1 MRHEQPGDGTA
12 NGGAPAPGGK
22 RPFRLALGIERFG
35 LVSLHF
41 PFIGAVVFVLLVALA
56 ALGVTRIEADDSL
69 SQLFRSETP
78 EFKQYEEVTKRFP
91 SSEYDVLIVLEGRNL
106 MDRGTLSKVR
116 DLVTDLQ
123 LIEGTRGIISLFSA
137 RQPPEGNHLPEPLF
151 PEPLPEGKDYD
162 ALVQKVLT
170 NEIIR
175 GKLIAEDGTLALVV
189 LALDPAASSGNGLS
203 KVIGDIRKTV
213 AEDVGDTGL
222 RAQLSGVP
230 VMQLDIRNA
239 MERDRVIYNALG
251 FVAGCLIAIAFFRRV
266 SFMVIAAG
274 PPLTAILL
282 ALGVLG
288 WLDFKLNI
296 FLNVMTPLIMVI
308 SFADSMQLTFLARD
322 RLIAGA
328 TKYEAFRDAILIAGP
343 ACVLTHATAGLSFF
357 SLLFANSELI
367 RTFGEAGI
375 IATVVALVAV
385 LTLLPLLGML
395 LIQRDTRTDVAIVT
409 AVTSASVLYMVLFQT
424 GVNVNEVATKAALV
438 AAGGLIPLL
447 GVLLLRPETRR
458 ETKAYAAVVAAVALA
473 GVLYLTLFQ
482 WSGTTTDLLIRLT
495 LAVVGGLALLAV
507 LVLPRKRTHAF
518 GQIRGADSAVDM
530 LRAFCGWIAHRMV
543 ARPGLYT
550 LIAVTFIAALGV
562 IYVNLQPRYRL
573 ADLVPDKEQAVEASG
588 RLDAKLTGA
597 NPLDILIEFPKDAS
611 LYDDATL
618 DTIASVHTIL
628 EKQAGVGN
636 VWSIETLRRWL
647 REKAGHSDIATLKT
661 YVDILPAY
669 LTRRFL
675 SEQQDAVVVSG
686 RIPDKDASQLL
697 PVVESL
703 DKSLNAVRTA
713 HPGYRISVTG
723 LSAIAARNS
732 AAMIGKLNMGLT
744 VEIVFVAAFVG
755 LCFRSFVVGLAV
767 IPPGIFPV
775 LVSGDTLYALGD
787 GLQFASIVALTVSFG
802 LALSAT
808 IHFLNRL
815 RLEEKPGEDP
825 GGAVERATIL
835 VGPALILTSV
845 VLACGLIA
853 TVLSDLP
860 SLRLFGW
867 LSAFA
872 MISALVADML
882 ILRPTIM
889 SLKRLALRRRKAASA
904 G

>member
-1 MRHEQPGDGTA
+1 MRHEQPGDGMA
-12 NGGAPAPGGK
+12 NGGATPAPGHK
-22 RPFRLALGIERFG
+22 HPFRLALGIERFG
-35 LVSLHF
+35 LISLRF
-41 PFIGAVVFVLLVALA
+41 PIAGTIAFVLLAVLA
-56 ALGVTRIEADDSL
+56 AFGVMRIEADDSL

-91 SSEYDVLIVLEGRNL
+91 SSEYDVLVVLEGKAL
-106 MDRGTLSKVR
+106 MERDTLEKVR
-116 DLVTDLQ
+116 DLVTELQ

-137 RQPPEGNHLPEPLF
+137 RQPPEGDHLPEPLF

-175 GKLIAEDGTLALVV
+175 GKLISEDGTLALIV
-189 LALDPAASSGNGLS
+189 LALDPKAATGNGLS
-203 KVIGDIRKTV
+203 TIVSEIRKTV
-213 AEDVGDTGL
+213 AEHIDGTGL
-222 RAQLSGVP
+222 KGELSGVP

-239 MERDRVIYNALG
+239 MERDRVVYNALG

-288 WLDFKLNI
+288 WLDFRLNI

-322 RLIAGA
+322 RLIAGH

-375 IATVVALVAV
+375 IATAVALVAV
-385 LTLLPLLGML
+385 LTL
-395 LIQRDTRTDVAIVT
+395 V
-409 AVTSASVLYMVLFQT
+409 
-424 GVNVNEVATKAALV
+424 
-438 AAGGLIPLL
+438 PLL
-447 GVLLLRPETRR
+447 GVLLVHKETQFSSSI
-458 ETKAYAAVVAAVALA
+458 K
-473 GVLYLTLFQ
+473 G
-482 WSGTTTDLLIRLT
+482 S
-495 LAVVGGLALLAV
+495 
-507 LVLPRKRTHAF
+507 
-518 GQIRGADSAVDM
+518 DSAVDM
-530 LRAFCGWIAHRMV
+530 LRAFCGFIAHRMV
-543 ARPGLYT
+543 SRPGLYT
-550 LIAVTFIAALGV
+550 LIAVTLIAMLGI

-573 ADLVPDKEQAVEASG
+573 ADLVPDKEQAVQASG

-597 NPLDILIEFPKDAS
+597 NPLDILIEFPPGAS
-611 LYDDATL
+611 LYDEATL
-618 DTIASVHTIL
+618 STLAQVHTIL

-647 REKAGHSDIATLKT
+647 AEKAGRSDLATLKL
-661 YVDILPAY
+661 YVDVLPKY

-675 SEQQDAVVVSG
+675 SENQDAVVVSG

-697 PVVESL
+697 PVVDSL
-703 DKSLNAVRTA
+703 DKSLAAVRA
-713 HPGYRISVTG
+713 EHPGYRISVTG

-732 AAMIGKLNMGLT
+732 AAMIGKLNWGLT
-744 VEIVFVAAFVG
+744 VEIVFVAAFIG
-755 LCFRSFVVGLAV
+755 LCFRSVVVALAV

-775 LVSGDTLYALGD
+775 LVSGDMLYALGD

-815 RLEEKPGEDP
+815 RLEERPGEDP
-825 GGAVERATIL
+825 GGAVERATKL

-872 MISALVADML
+872 MISALIADML

-889 SLKRLALRRRKAASA
+889 FLRRLTR
-904 G
+904 

>member
-1 MRHEQPGDGTA
+1 MRHDDPDHATA
-12 NGGAPAPGGK
+12 NAAGVPAQGQK

-35 LVSLHF
+35 LLPLRF
-41 PFIGAVVFVLLVALA
+41 PIAGVIVFVLMAALA
-56 ALGVTRIEADDSL
+56 AIGVMRIEADDSL
-69 SQLFRSETP
+69 SQLFRSDSP

-91 SSEYDVLIVLEGRNL
+91 SSEYDVLVVVEGKSLVERESLEKL
-106 MDRGTLSKVR
+106 R
-116 DLVTDLQ
+116 DLVTELQ
-123 LIEGTRGIISLFSA
+123 LVEGTRGVVSLFSA
-137 RQPPEGNHLPEPLF
+137 REPPEGGHLPEPLF
-151 PEPLPEGKDYD
+151 PDPLPEGKAYD
-162 ALVQKVLT
+162 ALVQKVLG

-175 GKLIAEDGTLALVV
+175 GKLVSEDGELALIV
-189 LALDPAASSGNGLS
+189 LALDPAAATGNGLS
-203 KVIGDIRKTV
+203 NVVTEIRKTV
-213 AEDVGDTGL
+213 AENIAGTGL
-222 RAQLSGVP
+222 KGELSGVP

-239 MERDRVIYNALG
+239 MERDRVVYNALG

-282 ALGVLG
+282 ALGALG
-288 WLDFKLNI
+288 WLDFRLNI

-308 SFADSMQLTFLARD
+308 SFSDSMQLTYLARD
-322 RLIAGA
+322 RLIAGQS
-328 TKYEAFRDAILIAGP
+328 KYQAFRDAILIAGP

-375 IATVVALVAV
+375 IATVVALAAV
-385 LTLLPLLGML
+385 LTL
-395 LIQRDTRTDVAIVT
+395 V
-409 AVTSASVLYMVLFQT
+409 
-424 GVNVNEVATKAALV
+424 
-438 AAGGLIPLL
+438 PLL
-447 GVLLLRPETRR
+447 GVLLIHGETSFSARV
-458 ETKAYAAVVAAVALA
+458 K
-473 GVLYLTLFQ
+473 
-482 WSGTTTDLLIRLT
+482 
-495 LAVVGGLALLAV
+495 
-507 LVLPRKRTHAF
+507 
-518 GQIRGADSAVDM
+518 GADSAVDV
-530 LRAFCGWIAHRMV
+530 LRSFCGWIARRMV
-543 ARPGLYT
+543 SRPGLYT
-550 LIAVTFIAALGV
+550 LIAVALITTLGL

-573 ADLVPDKEQAVEASG
+573 ADLVPDKEQAVQASG

-597 NPLDILIEFPKDAS
+597 NPLDILIEFPPGAS
-611 LYDDATL
+611 LYDQATL
-618 DTIASVHTIL
+618 ACMAEVHAIL
-628 EKQAGVGN
+628 ERQAGVGN

-647 REKAGHSDIATLKT
+647 AEKAGKSDVATLRQ
-661 YVDILPAY
+661 YIDILPPY
-669 LTRRFL
+669 LVRRFL
-675 SEQQDAVVVSG
+675 SAEEDAVVVSG

-703 DKSLNAVRTA
+703 DKSLGAVRA
-713 HPGYRISVTG
+713 KYPGYRISVTG

-732 AAMIGKLNMGLT
+732 ADMINKLNLGLT
-744 VEIVFVAAFVG
+744 VEIVFVAAFIG
-755 LCFRSFVVGLAV
+755 LAFRSWIVALAV

-775 LVSGDTLYALGD
+775 LMSGDALWALGD

-815 RLEEKPGEDP
+815 RLEERPGEDP

-835 VGPALILTSV
+835 VGPALILTSI

-872 MISALVADML
+872 MVSALVADLL

-889 SLKRLALRRRKAASA
+889 FLRRLTR
-904 G
+904 

>member
-1 MRHEQPGDGTA
+1 MRHDEPDHRPA
-12 NGGAPAPGGK
+12 NGARAGAPEPK

-35 LVSLHF
+35 LVALRF
-41 PFIGAVVFVLLVALA
+41 PIPGAIVFVLLAALA
-56 ALGVTRIEADDSL
+56 AIGVMRIEVDDSL
-69 SQLFRSETP
+69 SQLFRSESP

-91 SSEYDVLIVLEGRNL
+91 SSEYDVLVVIEGKSLMARESLEKL
-106 MDRGTLSKVR
+106 R
-116 DLVTDLQ
+116 DLVTELQ
-123 LIEGTRGIISLFSA
+123 LIEDAKGREGTRGVVSLFSA

-151 PEPLPEGKDYD
+151 PDPLPEGKAYN
-162 ALVQKVLT
+162 ALVQKVMA

-175 GKLIAEDGTLALVV
+175 GKLISEDGELALIV
-189 LALDPAASSGNGLS
+189 LALDPDVAAGNGLS
-203 KVIGDIRKTV
+203 DVVSKIRKTV
-213 AEDVGDTGL
+213 GEGLAGAGVKAE
-222 RAQLSGVP
+222 LSGVP

-239 MERDRVIYNALG
+239 MERDRVVYNALG

-308 SFADSMQLTFLARD
+308 SFSDSMQLTFLARD
-322 RLIAGA
+322 RLIAGRS
-328 TKYEAFRDAILIAGP
+328 KYEAFRDAILIAGP
-343 ACVLTHATAGLSFF
+343 ACVLTHATAGLSFL
-357 SLLFANSELI
+357 SLLFANSDLI

-375 IATVVALVAV
+375 IATVVALAAV
-385 LTLLPLLGML
+385 LTL
-395 LIQRDTRTDVAIVT
+395 V
-409 AVTSASVLYMVLFQT
+409 
-424 GVNVNEVATKAALV
+424 
-438 AAGGLIPLL
+438 PLL
-447 GVLLLRPETRR
+447 GVLLVHKETSFSARI
-458 ETKAYAAVVAAVALA
+458 K
-473 GVLYLTLFQ
+473 
-482 WSGTTTDLLIRLT
+482 
-495 LAVVGGLALLAV
+495 
-507 LVLPRKRTHAF
+507 
-518 GQIRGADSAVDM
+518 GADSAVDM
-530 LRAFCGWIAHRMV
+530 LRSFCGWIAFRMV
-543 ARPGLYT
+543 SRPGLYT
-550 LIAVTFIAALGV
+550 FIAVMLITTLGLL
-562 IYVNLQPRYRL
+562 YVNLQPRYRL
-573 ADLVPDKEQAVEASG
+573 ADLVPDKEQAVQASD
-588 RLDAKLTGA
+588 RLDVKLTGA
-597 NPLDILIEFPKDAS
+597 NPLDILIEFPPGAS
-611 LYDDATL
+611 LYDQATL
-618 DTIASVHTIL
+618 AAMAQVHATL

-647 REKAGHSDIATLKT
+647 AEKAGKSDIATLKQ
-661 YVDILPAY
+661 YIDILPPY
-669 LTRRFL
+669 LVRRFL
-675 SEQQDAVVVSG
+675 SADQTAVVVSG

-703 DKSLNAVRTA
+703 DKSLDAVRA
-713 HPGYRISVTG
+713 NYPGYSISVTG

-732 AAMIGKLNMGLT
+732 ATMIKKLNFGLT
-744 VEIVFVAAFVG
+744 VEIVFVAAFIG
-755 LCFRSFVVGLAV
+755 LAFRSWIVALAV

-775 LVSGDTLYALGD
+775 LVSGDILYALGD

-815 RLEEKPGEDP
+815 RLEERPGEDP

-872 MISALVADML
+872 MISALIADLL

-889 SLKRLALRRRKAASA
+889 FLRRLTTR
-904 G
+904 

>member
-1 MRHEQPGDGTA
+1 VRHEHPDQAMA
-12 NGGAPAPGGK
+12 NAASVPTPEQK

-35 LVSLHF
+35 LLSLRF
-41 PFIGAVVFVLLVALA
+41 PILGVIAFVILAALA
-56 ALGVTRIEADDSL
+56 AVGVMRIQADDSL

-91 SSEYDVLIVLEGRNL
+91 SSEYDVLVVLEGKSLLERESL
-106 MDRGTLSKVR
+106 EKLR
-116 DLVTDLQ
+116 DLVTELQ

-137 RQPPEGNHLPEPLF
+137 RQPPEGDHLPEPLF

-162 ALVQKVLT
+162 ALVQKVLS

-175 GKLIAEDGTLALVV
+175 GKLLSEDGELALVV
-189 LALDPAASSGNGLS
+189 LALDPNAATGNGLS
-203 KVIGDIRKTV
+203 SIVTEIRKTV
-213 AEDVGDTGL
+213 AENIAGTGL
-222 RAQLSGVP
+222 KGELSGVP

-282 ALGVLG
+282 ALGALG
-288 WLDFKLNI
+288 WLDFRLNI

-308 SFADSMQLTFLARD
+308 SFSDSMQLTFLARD
-322 RLIAGA
+322 RLIAGYS
-328 TKYEAFRDAILIAGP
+328 KYQAFREAILIAGP
-343 ACVLTHATAGLSFF
+343 ACVLTHATAGLSFL
-357 SLLFANSELI
+357 SLLFANSDLI

-375 IATVVALVAV
+375 IATVVALAAV
-385 LTLLPLLGML
+385 LTL
-395 LIQRDTRTDVAIVT
+395 V
-409 AVTSASVLYMVLFQT
+409 
-424 GVNVNEVATKAALV
+424 
-438 AAGGLIPLL
+438 PLL
-447 GVLLLRPETRR
+447 GVLLVYGETTFSAR
-458 ETKAYAAVVAAVALA
+458 
-473 GVLYLTLFQ
+473 
-482 WSGTTTDLLIRLT
+482 
-495 LAVVGGLALLAV
+495 
-507 LVLPRKRTHAF
+507 
-518 GQIRGADSAVDM
+518 IRGADSAVDT
-530 LRAFCGWIAHRMV
+530 LRRFCGWIAHRMV
-543 ARPGLYT
+543 SRPGLYT
-550 LIAVTFIAALGV
+550 LIAVALITALGLL
-562 IYVNLQPRYRL
+562 YANLQPRYRL
-573 ADLVPDKEQAVEASG
+573 ADLVPDKEQAVQASG

-597 NPLDILIEFPKDAS
+597 NPLDILIEFPPGAS
-611 LYDDATL
+611 LYDQATL
-618 DTIASVHTIL
+618 SCMAEVHAIL

-647 REKAGHSDIATLKT
+647 AEKAGKSDTATLKQ
-661 YVDILPAY
+661 YIEILPPY
-669 LTRRFL
+669 LVRRFL
-675 SEQQDAVVVSG
+675 SAEEDAVVVSG

-703 DKSLNAVRTA
+703 DKSLAAVRA
-713 HPGYRISVTG
+713 KYPGYRISVTG

-732 AAMIGKLNMGLT
+732 ADMIKKLNYGLT
-744 VEIVFVAAFVG
+744 VEIAFVAAFIG
-755 LCFRSFVVGLAV
+755 LAFRSWIVALAV

-775 LVSGDTLYALGD
+775 LVSGDILWALGD

-815 RLEEKPGEDP
+815 RLEERPEEDP

-835 VGPALILTSV
+835 VGPALILTSI

-872 MISALVADML
+872 MISALVADLL

-889 SLKRLALRRRKAASA
+889 FLRRLVRSLSPLARRGSS
-904 G
+904 

>member
-1 MRHEQPGDGTA
+1 MRHEQPGDGMA
-12 NGGAPAPGGK
+12 NGGAPVPGSR

-35 LVSLHF
+35 LVSLRF
-41 PFIGAVVFVLLVALA
+41 PLAGAIAFLIMAVFAAFGVV
-56 ALGVTRIEADDSL
+56 RIEADDSL
-69 SQLFRSETP
+69 SQLFRSDTP
-78 EFKQYEEVTKRFP
+78 EFKQYEAVTRRFP
-91 SSEYDVLIVLEGRNL
+91 SSEYDVLVVLEGSNL
-106 MDRGTLSKVR
+106 MERDTLAKVR

-123 LIEGTRGIISLFSA
+123 LVEGTRGIISLFSA
-137 RQPPEGNHLPEPLF
+137 RQPPEGDHLPEPLF
-151 PEPLPEGKDYD
+151 PDPLPEGKDYD
-162 ALVQKVLT
+162 ALVHKVLT

-175 GKLIAEDGTLALVV
+175 GKLISEDGELALVV
-189 LALDPAASSGNGLS
+189 LALDPRVASGNELS
-203 KVIGDIRKTV
+203 RVIGDIRKTV
-213 AEDVGDTGL
+213 ADDIGGSLKAE
-222 RAQLSGVP
+222 LSGVP
-230 VMQLDIRNA
+230 VMQLDIRKA
-239 MERDRVIYNALG
+239 MERDRIVYNALG

-266 SFMVIAAG
+266 SFMVIAAA

-288 WLDFKLNI
+288 WLDFRLNI

-322 RLIAGA
+322 RLIAGYN
-328 TKYEAFRDAILIAGP
+328 KYEAFREAILIAGP

-375 IATVVALVAV
+375 IATVVALAAV
-385 LTLLPLLGML
+385 LTL
-395 LIQRDTRTDVAIVT
+395 V
-409 AVTSASVLYMVLFQT
+409 
-424 GVNVNEVATKAALV
+424 
-438 AAGGLIPLL
+438 PLL
-447 GVLLLRPETRR
+447 GVLLVHR
-458 ETKAYAAVVAAVALA
+458 ESQFSAAIK
-473 GVLYLTLFQ
+473 G
-482 WSGTTTDLLIRLT
+482 SDR
-495 LAVVGGLALLAV
+495 
-507 LVLPRKRTHAF
+507 
-518 GQIRGADSAVDM
+518 AVDM

-543 ARPGLYT
+543 ARPGLYA
-550 LIAVTFIAALGV
+550 LIALSVITALGV
-562 IYVNLQPRYRL
+562 VYINLQPRYRL
-573 ADLVPDKEQAVEASG
+573 ADLVPDKEQAVQASG

-597 NPLDILIEFPKDAS
+597 NPLDILIEFPPGAS
-611 LYDDATL
+611 LYAPATL
-618 DTIASVHTIL
+618 DTIAQVHAIL

-647 REKAGHSDIATLKT
+647 AEKAGKADVATLKQ
-661 YVDILPAY
+661 YVDVLPAY

-675 SEQQDAVVVSG
+675 SEAQDAVVVSG

-703 DKSLNAVRTA
+703 DKSLAAVRAA
-713 HPGYRISVTG
+713 HPGYHVAVTG

-732 AAMIGKLNMGLT
+732 AGMINKLNAGLT

-767 IPPGIFPV
+767 ILPGIFPV
-775 LVSGDTLYALGD
+775 LLSGDTLYALGD

-815 RLEEKPGEDP
+815 RLEERPGEDA
-825 GGAVERATIL
+825 GGAVERATVL

-845 VLACGLIA
+845 VLTLALIA

-860 SLRLFGW
+860 MLRLFGW
-867 LSAFA
+867 LGAFA

-882 ILRPTIM
+882 ILRPTVLA
-889 SLKRLALRRRKAASA
+889 LKRMVR
-904 G
+904 

>member
-1 MRHEQPGDGTA
+1 MRHEQPDDMA
-12 NGGAPAPGGK
+12 NGGAPGHK

-35 LVSLHF
+35 LVSLRF
-41 PFIGAVVFVLLVALA
+41 PLAGAIAFILLAVLA
-56 ALGVTRIEADDSL
+56 AFGVMRIEADDSL

-106 MDRGTLSKVR
+106 MERDTIQKVR

-123 LIEGTRGIISLFSA
+123 LIKDTRGIVSLFSA
-137 RQPPEGNHLPEPLF
+137 RQPPEGGHLPEPLF

-175 GKLIAEDGTLALVV
+175 GKLISEDGTLALAV
-189 LALDPAASSGNGLS
+189 LALDPKVASGNGLS
-203 KVIGDIRKTV
+203 TTIAEIRKVV
-213 AEDVGDTGL
+213 AEDIGDSVK
-222 RAQLSGVP
+222 AELSGVP

-239 MERDRVIYNALG
+239 MERDRVVYNALG
-251 FVAGCLIAIAFFRRV
+251 FIAGCLIAIAFFRRV

-282 ALGVLG
+282 ALGALG

-322 RLIAGA
+322 RLIAGYS
-328 TKYEAFRDAILIAGP
+328 KHDAFREAILIAGP

-385 LTLLPLLGML
+385 LTL
-395 LIQRDTRTDVAIVT
+395 V
-409 AVTSASVLYMVLFQT
+409 
-424 GVNVNEVATKAALV
+424 
-438 AAGGLIPLL
+438 PLL
-447 GVLLLRPETRR
+447 GVLLIHKEERFATRI
-458 ETKAYAAVVAAVALA
+458 K
-473 GVLYLTLFQ
+473 
-482 WSGTTTDLLIRLT
+482 
-495 LAVVGGLALLAV
+495 GG
-507 LVLPRKRTHAF
+507 
-518 GQIRGADSAVDM
+518 DSAVDM

-543 ARPGLYT
+543 ARPGVYT
-550 LIAVTFIAALGV
+550 LVAVTIIAALGV
-562 IYVNLQPRYRL
+562 VYLNLQPRYRL
-573 ADLVPDKEQAVEASG
+573 ADLVPDKEQAVQASG

-597 NPLDILIEFPKDAS
+597 NPLDILIEFPKGAS
-611 LYDDATL
+611 LYDQATL
-618 DTIASVHTIL
+618 DTMAEVHSIL

-647 REKAGHSDIATLKT
+647 AEKAGRSDLATLKT
-661 YVDILPAY
+661 YVDVLPAF

-686 RIPDKDASQLL
+686 RIPDKDASDLL

-703 DKSLNAVRTA
+703 DKSLEAVRA
-713 HPGYRISVTG
+713 QHPGYRVSVTG

-732 AAMIGKLNMGLT
+732 AAMIGKLNLGLT
-744 VEIVFVAAFVG
+744 VEIIFVAAFVG
-755 LCFRSFVVGLAV
+755 LCFRSLVVGLAV
-767 IPPGIFPV
+767 ILPGIFPV

-815 RLEEKPGEDP
+815 RLEERPGEDP
-825 GGAVERATIL
+825 AGAVERATIL

-889 SLKRLALRRRKAASA
+889 ALKRVRVRRRRRA

>member
-1 MRHEQPGDGTA
+1 MRYDESGHATA
-12 NGGAPAPGGK
+12 NGARAPAPQQK

-35 LVSLHF
+35 LVALRF
-41 PFIGAVVFVLLVALA
+41 PIMGVVVFVLLAALA
-56 ALGVTRIEADDSL
+56 AIGVMRIEADDSL
-69 SQLFRSETP
+69 SQLFRSESP

-91 SSEYDVLIVLEGRNL
+91 SSEYDVLVVVEGKSLMERESLEKL
-106 MDRGTLSKVR
+106 R
-116 DLVTDLQ
+116 DLVTELQ
-123 LIEGTRGIISLFSA
+123 LIEGTRGVVSLFSA
-137 RQPPEGNHLPEPLF
+137 RQPPEGDHLPEPLF
-151 PEPLPEGKDYD
+151 PDPLPEGKAYD
-162 ALVQKVLT
+162 ALVQKVLA

-175 GKLIAEDGTLALVV
+175 GKLISEDGELALIV
-189 LALDPAASSGNGLS
+189 LALDPKAATGNGLS
-203 KVIGDIRKTV
+203 NLVTEIRKTV
-213 AEDVGDTGL
+213 AENIAGTGL
-222 RAQLSGVP
+222 KGELSGVP

-288 WLDFKLNI
+288 WLDFRLNI

-308 SFADSMQLTFLARD
+308 SFSDSMQLTFLARD
-322 RLIAGA
+322 RLIAGHN
-328 TKYEAFRDAILIAGP
+328 KYQAFREAILIAGP

-385 LTLLPLLGML
+385 LTL
-395 LIQRDTRTDVAIVT
+395 V
-409 AVTSASVLYMVLFQT
+409 
-424 GVNVNEVATKAALV
+424 
-438 AAGGLIPLL
+438 PLL
-447 GVLLLRPETRR
+447 GVLLVHGETRFSAR
-458 ETKAYAAVVAAVALA
+458 TK
-473 GVLYLTLFQ
+473 
-482 WSGTTTDLLIRLT
+482 
-495 LAVVGGLALLAV
+495 
-507 LVLPRKRTHAF
+507 
-518 GQIRGADSAVDM
+518 GADSAVDM
-530 LRAFCGWIAHRMV
+530 LRSFCGWIAHRMV
-543 ARPGLYT
+543 SRPGLYT
-550 LIAVTFIAALGV
+550 LIAVALITTLGL

-573 ADLVPDKEQAVEASG
+573 ADLVPDKEQAVQASG

-597 NPLDILIEFPKDAS
+597 NPLDILIEFPPGAS
-611 LYDDATL
+611 LYDQATL
-618 DTIASVHTIL
+618 SCMADVHALL
-628 EKQAGVGN
+628 ERQAGVGN

-647 REKAGHSDIATLKT
+647 AEKAGKSDVATLKQ
-661 YVDILPAY
+661 YIEILPPY
-669 LTRRFL
+669 LVRRFL
-675 SEQQDAVVVSG
+675 SADQDAVVVSG

-703 DKSLNAVRTA
+703 DKSLGAVRA
-713 HPGYRISVTG
+713 KYPGYRISVTG

-732 AAMIGKLNMGLT
+732 ADMINKLNFGLT
-744 VEIVFVAAFVG
+744 VEIVFVAAFIG
-755 LCFRSFVVGLAV
+755 LAFRSWVVALAV

-775 LVSGDTLYALGD
+775 LMSGDALWALGD

-815 RLEEKPGEDP
+815 RLEERPGEDP

-835 VGPALILTSV
+835 VGPALILTSI

-889 SLKRLALRRRKAASA
+889 ALRRLA

>member
-1 MRHEQPGDGTA
+1 MRHDEPDHATA
-12 NGGAPAPGGK
+12 NAAGVPGPGQK

-35 LVSLHF
+35 LVPLRF
-41 PFIGAVVFVLLVALA
+41 PIAGVIVFVLMAALA
-56 ALGVTRIEADDSL
+56 AIGVMRIEADDSL
-69 SQLFRSETP
+69 SQLFRSDSP

-91 SSEYDVLIVLEGRNL
+91 SSEYDVLVVVEGKSLMERESLEKL
-106 MDRGTLSKVR
+106 R
-116 DLVTDLQ
+116 DLVTELQ
-123 LIEGTRGIISLFSA
+123 LVEGTRGVVSLFSA
-137 RQPPEGNHLPEPLF
+137 RQPPEGGHLPEPLF
-151 PEPLPEGKDYD
+151 PDPLPEGKAYD
-162 ALVQKVLT
+162 ALVQKVLS

-175 GKLIAEDGTLALVV
+175 GKLVSEDGELALIV
-189 LALDPAASSGNGLS
+189 LALDPAAATGNGLS
-203 KVIGDIRKTV
+203 NVVTEIRKTV
-213 AEDVGDTGL
+213 AENIAGTGL
-222 RAQLSGVP
+222 KGELSGVP

-239 MERDRVIYNALG
+239 MERDRVVYNALG

-288 WLDFKLNI
+288 WLDFRLNI

-308 SFADSMQLTFLARD
+308 SFSDSMQLTYLARD
-322 RLIAGA
+322 RLIAGQS
-328 TKYEAFRDAILIAGP
+328 KYQAFRDAILIAGP

-375 IATVVALVAV
+375 IATVVALAAV
-385 LTLLPLLGML
+385 LTL
-395 LIQRDTRTDVAIVT
+395 V
-409 AVTSASVLYMVLFQT
+409 
-424 GVNVNEVATKAALV
+424 
-438 AAGGLIPLL
+438 PLL
-447 GVLLLRPETRR
+447 GVLLVHGETRFSAR
-458 ETKAYAAVVAAVALA
+458 IK
-473 GVLYLTLFQ
+473 G
-482 WSGTTTDLLIRLT
+482 S
-495 LAVVGGLALLAV
+495 
-507 LVLPRKRTHAF
+507 
-518 GQIRGADSAVDM
+518 DSAVDM
-530 LRAFCGWIAHRMV
+530 LRSFCGWIAHRMV
-543 ARPGLYT
+543 SRPGLYT
-550 LIAVTFIAALGV
+550 LIAVALITTLGLL
-562 IYVNLQPRYRL
+562 YVNLQPRYRL
-573 ADLVPDKEQAVEASG
+573 ADLVPDKEQAVQASG

-597 NPLDILIEFPKDAS
+597 NPLDILIEFPAGAS
-611 LYDDATL
+611 LYDQATL
-618 DTIASVHTIL
+618 SCMAEVHAIL
-628 EKQAGVGN
+628 ERQAGVGN

-647 REKAGHSDIATLKT
+647 AEKTGKSDVATLKQ
-661 YVDILPAY
+661 YIDILPPY
-669 LTRRFL
+669 LVRRFL
-675 SEQQDAVVVSG
+675 SAEEDAVVVSG

-703 DKSLNAVRTA
+703 DKSLDAVRA
-713 HPGYRISVTG
+713 KYPGYRISVTG

-732 AAMIGKLNMGLT
+732 ADMINKLNFGLT
-744 VEIVFVAAFVG
+744 VEIVFVAAFIG
-755 LCFRSFVVGLAV
+755 LAFRSWIVALAV

-775 LVSGDTLYALGD
+775 LMSGDALWALGD

-815 RLEEKPGEDP
+815 RLEERPGEDP

-835 VGPALILTSV
+835 VGPALILTSI

-889 SLKRLALRRRKAASA
+889 FLRRLTR
-904 G
+904 